1 MPTQT
6 RPKPPR
12 TQTKPARGGG
22 RGGDRRL
29 VATATD
35 APAPCPRPIREAVAV
50 VPPELD
56 LLVVAAHPDDAEI
69 SVGGTILAHLAAGYK
84 VGVADLTDGEPTPHG
99 DPETRAK
106 ETAAAT
112 AVLGLTW
119 RHNLGLKNRHLEDD
133 HAARAALAGVFR
145 LTKPKIVLGHAPTD
159 THPDHVRA
167 ARLTADAR
175 FWAKLT
181 KTDLPGQPDLPG
193 DPWFPPKLYHF
204 WSVHLREIPRPAF
217 CVDISGY
224 LDRKLEAVRCYESQV
239 TTGRDAAFPT
249 LFDDLETRARYW
261 GWAIHATHAEP
272 LGCAETSGVRDL
284 FDLA

>member
-1 MPTQT
+1 MPPATPT
-6 RPKPPR
+6 DPR
-12 TQTKPARGGG
+12 R
-22 RGGDRRL
+22 D
-29 VATATD
+29 
-35 APAPCPRPIREAVAV
+35 
-50 VPPELD
+50 PPELD

-69 SVGGTILAHLAAGYK
+69 SVGGTILVHLAAGK
-84 VGVADLTDGEPTPHG
+84 TVGVLDLTDGEPTPYG

-119 RHNLGLKNRHLEDD
+119 RQNLGLKNRCLTDD

-145 LTKPKIVLGHAPTD
+145 QTRPKVILGHAPTD
-159 THPDHVRA
+159 AHPDHVRA

-181 KTDLPGQPDLPG
+181 KTDRPGQPGAEHGGLPG
-193 DPWFPPKLYHF
+193 EPWFPPKLYHF
-204 WSVHLREIPRPAF
+204 WSIHLREVPAPAF
-217 CVDISGY
+217 CVDVTGH
-224 LDRKLEAVRCYESQV
+224 LARKLEAVRCYESQV
-239 TTGRDAAFPT
+239 IANRDQSFPS

-261 GWAIHATHAEP
+261 GWATRTTHAEP
-272 LGCAETSGVRDL
+272 LGCAETTGVRDL